1 LPEDSSLRCSS
12 AHSEIR
18 KGRRKAREVMAIEIG
33 GLSSESAIFGMKSV
47 YRKRGKS
54 GKKK

>member
-12 AHSEIR
+12 THNEIR

-33 GLSSESAIFGMKSV
+33 GLSSGSAIFGMESV